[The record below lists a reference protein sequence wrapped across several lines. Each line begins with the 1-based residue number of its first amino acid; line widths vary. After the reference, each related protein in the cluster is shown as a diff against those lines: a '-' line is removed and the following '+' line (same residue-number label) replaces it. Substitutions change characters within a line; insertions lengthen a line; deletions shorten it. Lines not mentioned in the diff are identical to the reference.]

1 MSDRGVLVVAGGL
14 SVIALVGSIALTV
27 ATGQLIL
34 LLFGIIV
41 AAAPWGAVI
50 DQLDRAEKERERA
63 AGERDRDG

>member
-1 MSDRGVLVVAGGL
+1 L
-14 SVIALVGSIALTV
+14 ALVGSVALTV

-50 DQLDRAEKERERA
+50 DQLDRAERQRS
-63 AGERDRDG
+63 AGESDRDR

>member
-1 MSDRGVLVVAGGL
+1 MSDRGVLVVAAGL

-50 DQLDRAEKERERA
+50 DQLDRAERERA

>member
-1 MSDRGVLVVAGGL
+1 MSDRGVLVVAGAL
-14 SVIALVGSIALTV
+14 SVLALVGSVALTV

-50 DQLDRAEKERERA
+50 DQLDRAERQRS
-63 AGERDRDG
+63 AGESDRDR